1 MFLYLKTYSNSH
13 FLYMTIVLKCIL
25 KVLATDQKVLSCYW
39 LELFKFLRHL
49 TCDQNHV
56 NNKDQTCDRKY
67 MEEISDM
74 KENCSQLDCGMT
86 LMQYTVAGSQAS
98 ISNSVMSSVDI
109 AAQGRNNFI
118 TSAPHH
124 CTVQTSQRSQ
134 CRASQHNTRLEG
146 LSPGQGALSGCA
158 RERNATR
165 ESGPHHAHMKTLACF
180 IFVLCCPSLS
190 ILVICAFTSFEK
202 INPLKQFLY

>member
-1 MFLYLKTYSNSH
+1 MLLTRRFFLVTGWN
-13 FLYMTIVLKCIL
+13 F
-25 KVLATDQKVLSCYW
+25 
-39 LELFKFLRHL
+39 FKFLRHL

-146 LSPGQGALSGCA
+146 LSPGQEALSGCA
-158 RERNATR
+158 RERNGHKEER
-165 ESGPHHAHMKTLACF
+165 PLPRAHENSYMLHICPLLPKPIHTSY
-180 IFVLCCPSLS
+180 LCLH
-190 ILVICAFTSFEK
+190 FF
-202 INPLKQFLY
+202 